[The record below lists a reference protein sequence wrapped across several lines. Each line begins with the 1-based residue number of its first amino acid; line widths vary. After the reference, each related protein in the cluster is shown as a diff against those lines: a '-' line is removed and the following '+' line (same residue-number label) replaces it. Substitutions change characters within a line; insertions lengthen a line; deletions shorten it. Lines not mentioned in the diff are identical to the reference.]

1 MASGKERI
9 AIFPSRMNQ
18 TLMKSKLKGAQKG
31 HSLLK
36 KKVDALK
43 VRFRVILK
51 KIVESKE
58 LMGQVMA
65 LATFS
70 LAEVKFAGGRDCT
83 NLVLQSIK
91 PGMRSAVRVKQT
103 KENVAGVQLPTF
115 EVLTD
120 ESSSSDAYQLT
131 GLGRAGEQLGKLKKN
146 YQKAI
151 NLLVELASLQTS
163 FLALDEVIKTT
174 NRRVNAIEYVIM
186 PKYENTIS
194 YITTE
199 LDESER
205 EEFYRLKKVQS
216 KKHEQRQ
223 LREAAIKK
231 EFEEE
236 YDENQE
242 VRNLLEEGEDPD
254 ILFT

>member
-1 MASGKERI
+1 MASSKERI

-43 VRFRVILK
+43 VRFRTILK
-51 KIVESKE
+51 SIVESKE
-58 LMGQVMA
+58 EMGKIMA
-65 LATFS
+65 LASFS
-70 LAEVKFAGGRDCT
+70 LAEVKFAGGRDST
-83 NLVLQSIK
+83 NMVLQNVSS
-91 PGMRSAVRVKQT
+91 RSAVKVKQT

-115 EVLTD
+115 SVLTD
-120 ESSSSDAYQLT
+120 ESSSADAYQLT
-131 GLGRAGEQLGKLKKN
+131 GLGRAGEQLSRLKKN

-163 FLALDEVIKTT
+163 FLALDEVIKVT

-216 KKHEQRQ
+216 KKHKERQ
-223 LREAAIKK
+223 EKEAIMRA
-231 EFEEE
+231 EFEED
-236 YDENQE
+236 YDENEE
-242 VRNLLEEGEDPD
+242 VRNLLEEGDDPD
-254 ILFT
+254 VLF